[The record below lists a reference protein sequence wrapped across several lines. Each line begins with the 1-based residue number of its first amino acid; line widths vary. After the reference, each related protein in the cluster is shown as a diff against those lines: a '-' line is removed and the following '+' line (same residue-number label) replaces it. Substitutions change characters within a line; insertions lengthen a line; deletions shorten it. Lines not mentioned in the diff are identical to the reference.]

1 LFRITIVQ
9 QIIID
14 ICFSICFVVS
24 FSFFL
29 IIVAPLP
36 ISRDVV
42 AAEKAEKKRDGE
54 NNARPKPFKLPIV
67 SCFALLPSY
76 YPTTSVV
83 SRLYHLPGNKEEKKR
98 KKNTTK
104 TLLIFFRSVFFF
116 FLHSIRGFHFF
127 SSSKKKE
134 ERKFPCIFSLYF
146 SVFFQMILCH
156 YNRRFSLVF
165 STLHLKRDKKINE

>member
-83 SRLYHLPGNKEEKKR
+83 SRLYHLPGNKEEKK
-98 KKNTTK
+98 KKEEYNQDVTYF
-104 TLLIFFRSVFFF
+104 LSLCLFF

-127 SSSKKKE
+127 SSSNKKKNGNSHV
-134 ERKFPCIFSLYF
+134 FSLF
-146 SVFFQMILCH
+146 ISRFF
-156 YNRRFSLVF
+156 F
-165 STLHLKRDKKINE
+165 K

>member
-1 LFRITIVQ
+1 MRLRGSRQRQLSYLFRITIVQ

-42 AAEKAEKKRDGE
+42 VAEKAEKKRDGE

-127 SSSKKKE
+127 SSSKKK
-134 ERKFPCIFSLYF
+134 KNGNSHVFSLF
-146 SVFFQMILCH
+146 ISRFF
-156 YNRRFSLVF
+156 F
-165 STLHLKRDKKINE
+165 K